1 MESEGFEPIHHNDL
15 IQSPTRTHAMATK
28 LLALKANEEHHISL
42 KERGF
47 VRRLLLNML
56 KKLFADCGCKSWG
69 EFRFIIV
76 LYNDI
81 KEQMITHFTRHN

>member
-1 MESEGFEPIHHNDL
+1 
-15 IQSPTRTHAMATK
+15 MATK

-56 KKLFADCGCKSWG
+56 EKLFADCGCKSWG

-76 LYNDI
+76 LYDDI
-81 KEQMITHFTRHN
+81 MEQLITHFTQRHINASL

>member
-1 MESEGFEPIHHNDL
+1 
-15 IQSPTRTHAMATK
+15 MATK

-47 VRRLLLNML
+47 CKEVVAEQVGQVLYN
-56 KKLFADCGCKSWG
+56 FGCKSWG

-76 LYNDI
+76 LDNDI
-81 KEQMITHFTRHN
+81 K

>member
-1 MESEGFEPIHHNDL
+1 
-15 IQSPTRTHAMATK
+15 MATK

-42 KERGF
+42 KEGGF
-47 VRRLLLNML
+47 VRRLLLNRL
-56 KKLFADCGCKSWG
+56 ERLFADCGCKSWG

-81 KEQMITHFTRHN
+81 KEQMIKHFTQRQNN

>member
-1 MESEGFEPIHHNDL
+1 M
-15 IQSPTRTHAMATK
+15 RTIT
-28 LLALKANEEHHISL
+28 SL

-47 VRRLLLNML
+47 CLEVLLNML
-56 KKLFADCGCKSWG
+56 EELFADCGCKSWG

-81 KEQMITHFTRHN
+81 KEQMITHFTQ

>member
-1 MESEGFEPIHHNDL
+1 
-15 IQSPTRTHAMATK
+15 MATK

-42 KERGF
+42 KERVF
-47 VRRLLLNML
+47 VGRLLLNRL
-56 KKLFADCGCKSWG
+56 ERLFADCGRKSWG

-81 KEQMITHFTRHN
+81 KEQMVKHFSQRQNN